1 MTGVSNLAFIVTVQ
15 VTFSAEV
22 TVTECPKNRG
32 EWKQTLSIYPAGL
45 AERLQVTLDI
55 ICECECENAENE
67 VCLDICILYDYS
79 QNDEAV
85 GQLMFGT
92 QLGVSFP
99 AAFLFSNIVCVYM
112 CVCVC
117 VCVSVSVRV
126 CVERDVWKLKQMQPC
141 LLVLTVMFTVFI

>member
-1 MTGVSNLAFIVTVQ
+1 MIGVSNVAFTVTVQ

-67 VCLDICILYDYS
+67 VCLDICILYGYS
-79 QNDEAV
+79 QNDVGV

-92 QLGVSFP
+92 HLGVSFP
-99 AAFLFSNIVCVYM
+99 AA
-112 CVCVC
+112 
-117 VCVSVSVRV
+117 
-126 CVERDVWKLKQMQPC
+126 
-141 LLVLTVMFTVFI
+141 LLPFF